1 MALAVAKL
9 VVGQQPLLPG
19 HPGHWQPPLL
29 PGHESCRSGHWQ
41 PLLPGHWQP
50 LLALPPETAVAV
62 PKLAHKELDVV
73 VVQAARLMPP
83 ETAQTP

>member
-1 MALAVAKL
+1 M
-9 VVGQQPLLPG
+9 
-19 HPGHWQPPLL
+19 
-29 PGHESCRSGHWQ
+29 
-41 PLLPGHWQP
+41 LPGHWQP